1 MITIGFSTRKI
12 DNSFVELL
20 KKSCG
25 VPNPQIIPIEN
36 EGKYSL
42 PEAYNMI
49 LEQATNDVV
58 VLCHDDIYF
67 DSKNWGSKLLNHF
80 KRNSDYGILGLA
92 GSTQL
97 PSSAKWWEDFSK
109 MKGIVNHENGGKK
122 WESKYSTSLGNQI
135 DDVVL
140 VDGLFIVL
148 NTKNIKQKFNEEI
161 KGFHFYDVDFSFR
174 NFIEDVK
181 IGVIYDVR
189 VTHKSIGE
197 TNDQWEQ
204 NRIVFAEKHKE
215 ILPVKIKRNLTIDS
229 PIKVLLSSLFFK
241 TFTGSEMYVY
251 ELARGLKKLNCDVT
265 VLSDIEGPL
274 SKLANQ
280 QGIKTLP
287 FSNPPGFKLGDGKW
301 GFNTPEGFK
310 PSQPN
315 MMYKM
320 SEVNFDIAHVQ
331 HNPIS
336 QRICDMYP
344 NLPKLSTIHSEVI
357 ELENPYIHESIKEY
371 VCIRPEIQKHIIEKF
386 NINEDVT
393 QVIYNPI
400 DTNRFNVKDTKSY
413 PYVLFVGTI
422 DYLRENTIRDLVDYS
437 KSINKEL
444 WLVGEN
450 KSNYLPELLQNTH
463 VKHFGATN
471 KVEPYVK
478 NCYETAGILLGRT
491 TIEGWL
497 CGKSGWIYNVDD
509 KGEILNKRK
518 HEVPSDVSKFDYME
532 VAKKIKEKY
541 IKILNDKNC

>member
-25 VPNPQIIPIEN
+25 VSNPQIIPIEN

-49 LEQATNDVV
+49 LQKATNDIV

-67 DSKNWGSKLLNHF
+67 DSKNWGSKILKHF
-80 KRNSDYGILGLA
+80 KRSPEYGILGLA

-97 PSSAKWWEDFSK
+97 PESAKWWEDYSK
-109 MKGIVNHENGGKK
+109 MKGIVNHEHEGKK
-122 WESKYSTSLGNQI
+122 WESKYSSSLGNQI
-135 DDVVL
+135 EDVVL

-148 NTKNIKQKFNEEI
+148 NKKNIKQTFNEEI

-189 VTHKSIGE
+189 VTHKSIGQ
-197 TNDQWEQ
+197 TNEQWEQ
-204 NRIVFAEKHKE
+204 NRIKFAEKHKE
-215 ILPVKIKRNLTIDS
+215 LLPVKIKRNLTLES
-229 PIKVLLSSLFFK
+229 SIKVLLSSLFFK

-265 VLSDIEGPL
+265 VLSDIDGPL

-287 FSNPPGFKLGDGKW
+287 FSNPPGYKIGDGKW
-301 GFNTPEGFK
+301 GMNTPQGFVQ
-310 PSQPN
+310 SQPN
-315 MMYKM
+315 MLYKM
-320 SEVNFDIAHVQ
+320 SDVNFDIMHVQ
-331 HNPIS
+331 HNPIT
-336 QRICDMYP
+336 QRICELYP
-344 NLPKLSTIHSEVI
+344 NTPKISTIHSEVI
-357 ELENPYIHESIKEY
+357 ELENPFIHDSIKKY
-371 VCIRPEIQKHIIEKF
+371 ICIRPEIQKHVVDNF
-386 NINEDVT
+386 NIDKTNTD
-393 QVIYNPI
+393 VIYNPI
-400 DTNRFNVKDTKSY
+400 DTNRFNNVNTKTY

-422 DYLRENTIRDLVDYS
+422 DYLREKTIRDLIEYS
-437 KSINKEL
+437 KSISKEL

-450 KSNYLPELLQNTH
+450 KSNYLPELLNNTH
-463 VKHFGATN
+463 VKHFPATN
-471 KVEPYVK
+471 KVEEYVK
-478 NCYETAGILLGRT
+478 NCSETAGILLGRT

-497 CGKSGWIYNVDD
+497 CGKSGWIYQVDD
-509 KGEILNKRK
+509 KGEIISKEK
-518 HEVPSDVSKFDYME
+518 HDVPSDVNKFNSLE
-532 VAKKIKEKY
+532 VAKKIKEQY
-541 IKILNDKNC
+541 LKIIN

>member
-25 VPNPQIIPIEN
+25 VSNPQIIPIEN

-42 PEAYNMI
+42 PETYNMI
-49 LEQATNDVV
+49 LEQATNDIV

-67 DSKNWGSKLLNHF
+67 DSKNWGSKILKHF
-80 KRNSDYGILGLA
+80 KRSPEYAILGLA

-97 PSSAKWWEDFSK
+97 PLSAKWWEDFSK
-109 MKGIVNHENGGKK
+109 MKGIVNHEHGGKK
-122 WESKYSTSLGNQI
+122 WESKYSASLGNQI

-140 VDGLFIVL
+140 VDGLFIAL
-148 NTKNIKQKFNEEI
+148 NKKNIKQKFNEEI

-181 IGVIYDVR
+181 IGVMYDVR

-204 NRIVFAEKHKE
+204 NRIVFAEKHKGL
-215 ILPVKIKRNLTIDS
+215 LPVKIKRNLTLES

-251 ELARGLKKLNCDVT
+251 ELARGLKSLNCDVT

-274 SKLANQ
+274 SKIANQ

-287 FSNPPGFKLGDGKW
+287 FSNSPGYKLGDGKW
-301 GFNTPEGFK
+301 GHNTPQGFQPTK
-310 PSQPN
+310 PN
-315 MMYKM
+315 VMYKT
-320 SEVNFDIAHVQ
+320 SEVNYDIIHTQ
-331 HNPIS
+331 HTPVTT
-336 QRICDMYP
+336 QMCQMYP
-344 NLPKLSTIHSEVI
+344 NIDKISTIHSEVI
-357 ELENPYIHESIKEY
+357 SLENPVIDKTIKKYI
-371 VCIRPEIQKHIIEKF
+371 CIRPEIQKHITTNF
-386 NINEDVT
+386 NIQLEDTEV
-393 QVIYNPI
+393 VYNPI
-400 DTNRFNVKDTKSY
+400 DTNRFNTKNTKDEG
-413 PYVLFVGTI
+413 YVLFVGSI
-422 DYLRENTIRDLVDYS
+422 DYLRENTIKDLVEYT

-450 KSNYLPELLQNTH
+450 KSNYLSDLLLNPH
-463 VKHFGATN
+463 VKYFEATN
-471 KVEPYVK
+471 KVEQFVK
-478 NCYETAGILLGRT
+478 NCSETAGILLGRT

-497 CGKSGWIYNVDD
+497 CGKPGWIYNVDD
-509 KGEILNKRK
+509 SGYINNKERF
-518 HEVPSDVSKFDYME
+518 EVPEDIIKFDSTE
-532 VAKKIKEKY
+532 IAKKIKQEY
-541 IKILNDKNC
+541 IKILN

>member
-12 DNSFVELL
+12 DSEFVNLL
-20 KKSCG
+20 KKTCG
-25 VPNPQIIPIEN
+25 VSNPQIIPIEN

-49 LEQATNDVV
+49 LEQATNDIV

-67 DSKNWGSKLLNHF
+67 DSKNWGSKLLKHF
-80 KRNSDYGILGLA
+80 KRSPEYGILGLA

-97 PSSAKWWEDFSK
+97 PESAKWWEDFSK
-109 MKGIVNHENGGKK
+109 MKGIVNHEHEGKK
-122 WESKYSTSLGNQI
+122 WESKYSASLGNQI

-148 NTKNIKQKFNEEI
+148 NKKNIKQTFNEEI

-174 NFIEDVK
+174 NFIDDVK

-189 VTHKSIGE
+189 VTHKSIGQ
-197 TNDQWEQ
+197 TNDEWEQ
-204 NRIVFAEKHKE
+204 NRIKFAEKHKDN
-215 ILPVKIKRNLTIDS
+215 LPVKIKRNLTLDS

-265 VLSDIEGPL
+265 VLSDIDGPL

-287 FSNPPGFKLGDGKW
+287 FSNPPGYKMGDGKW
-301 GFNTPEGFK
+301 GMNTQQGVVL
-310 PSQPN
+310 SQPN

-320 SEVNFDIAHVQ
+320 SDVNFDVMHVQ

-336 QRICDMYP
+336 QRLCEMYP
-344 NLPKLSTIHSEVI
+344 NTPKISTIHSEVI
-357 ELENPYIHESIKEY
+357 ELENPFIHESIKKY
-371 VCIRPEIQKHIIEKF
+371 ICIRPEIQKYVVDNF
-386 NINEDVT
+386 NIDGTNTD
-393 QVIYNPI
+393 VIYNPV
-400 DTNRFNVKDTKSY
+400 DTNRFNNVNTKTY

-422 DYLRENTIRDLVDYS
+422 DYLREKTIRDLVEYS
-437 KSINKEL
+437 KTIDKEL

-450 KSNYLPELLQNTH
+450 KSNYLSELLGNTH
-463 VKHFGATN
+463 VKHFPPTN
-471 KVEPYVK
+471 KVEEYVK
-478 NCYETAGILLGRT
+478 NCSETAGILLGRT

-497 CGKSGWIYNVDD
+497 CGKSGWIYNVDNTGNIID
-509 KGEILNKRK
+509 KKK
-518 HEVPSDVSKFDYME
+518 HEVPSDVNKFNSDE
-532 VAKKIKEKY
+532 VAKKIKEEY
-541 IKILNDKNC
+541 IKILND

>member
-12 DNSFVELL
+12 DSSFVELL

-25 VPNPQIIPIEN
+25 VSNPQIIPIEN

-49 LEQATNDVV
+49 LEQATNDIV

-67 DSKNWGSKLLNHF
+67 DSKNWGSKILKHF
-80 KRNSDYGILGLA
+80 KRSPEYGILGLA

-97 PSSAKWWEDFSK
+97 PESAKWWEDFSK
-109 MKGIVNHENGGKK
+109 MKGIVNHEHEGKK
-122 WESKYSTSLGNQI
+122 WESKYSSSLGNQI
-135 DDVVL
+135 DNVVL

-148 NTKNIKQKFNEEI
+148 NKKNIKQTFNEEI

-189 VTHKSIGE
+189 VTHKSIGQ
-197 TNDQWEQ
+197 TNEQWEQ
-204 NRIVFAEKHKE
+204 NRIVFAEKHKDL
-215 ILPVKIKRNLTIDS
+215 LPVKIKRNLTLES
-229 PIKVLLSSLFFK
+229 PIKVMLSSLFFK

-251 ELARGLKKLNCDVT
+251 ELARGLKSLNCDVT

-274 SKLANQ
+274 SKIANQ

-287 FSNPPGFKLGDGKW
+287 FSNPPGYKLGDGKW
-301 GFNTPEGFK
+301 GMNTPQGFVQ
-310 PSQPN
+310 SQPN
-315 MMYKM
+315 MLYKM
-320 SEVNFDIAHVQ
+320 SDLNFDIIHVQ

-336 QRICDMYP
+336 QRVCEMYP
-344 NLPKLSTIHSEVI
+344 NVPKISTIHSEVI
-357 ELENPYIHESIKEY
+357 ELENPYIHNSIKKY
-371 VCIRPEIQKHIIEKF
+371 ICIRPEIQKHVVDNF
-386 NINEDVT
+386 NVVESDT
-393 QVIYNPI
+393 EVIYNPI
-400 DTNRFNVKDTKSY
+400 DTKRFNTNNTKNY

-422 DYLRENTIRDLVDYS
+422 DYLREKTIRDLVEYS

-450 KSNYLPELLQNTH
+450 KSNYLPELLQFSH
-463 VKHFGATN
+463 VKHFPATN
-471 KVEPYVK
+471 KVEEYVK
-478 NCYETAGILLGRT
+478 NCSETAGILLGRT

-497 CGKSGWIYNVDD
+497 CGKSGWIYNVDNS
-509 KGEILNKRK
+509 GNIINKNK
-518 HEVPSDVSKFDYME
+518 HDVPSDVYKFNSIE
-532 VAKKIKEKY
+532 VAKKIKEEY
-541 IKILNDKNC
+541 IKILN

>member
-25 VPNPQIIPIEN
+25 VSNPQIIPIEN

-49 LEQATNDVV
+49 LEQATNDIV

-67 DSKNWGSKLLNHF
+67 DSKNWGSKILKHF
-80 KRNSDYGILGLA
+80 KRSPEYGILGLA

-97 PSSAKWWEDFSK
+97 PESAKWWEDFSK
-109 MKGIVNHENGGKK
+109 MKGIVNHEHEGKK
-122 WESKYSTSLGNQI
+122 WESKYSASLGNKI
-135 DDVVL
+135 EDVVL

-148 NTKNIKQKFNEEI
+148 NKKNIKQTFNEDI

-189 VTHKSIGE
+189 VTHKSIGQ
-197 TNDQWEQ
+197 TNEQWEQ
-204 NRIVFAEKHKE
+204 NRIKFAEKHKDL
-215 ILPVKIKRNLTIDS
+215 LPVKIKRNLTLES

-274 SKLANQ
+274 SKIANQ

-287 FSNPPGFKLGDGKW
+287 FSNPPGYKLGDGKW
-301 GFNTPEGFK
+301 GLNTPQGVVT
-310 PSQPN
+310 SQPN
-315 MMYKM
+315 MMYKI
-320 SEVNFDIAHVQ
+320 SDVNFDIAHVQ

-336 QRICDMYP
+336 KQVCDMYP
-344 NLPKLSTIHSEVI
+344 NIPKISTIHSEVI
-357 ELENPYIHESIKEY
+357 ELENPYIHNSIKKY
-371 VCIRPEIQKHIIEKF
+371 ICIRPEIQKHIVDNF
-386 NINEDVT
+386 NVVESDT
-393 QVIYNPI
+393 EVIYNPI
-400 DTNRFNVKDTKSY
+400 DTKRFNTNNIKNY

-422 DYLRENTIRDLVDYS
+422 DYLRENTIRDLVEYS
-437 KSINKEL
+437 KSVNKEL

-450 KSNYLPELLQNTH
+450 KSNYLPELLEFSH
-463 VKHFGATN
+463 VKHFPATN
-471 KVEPYVK
+471 KVEEYVK
-478 NCYETAGILLGRT
+478 NCSETAGILLGRT

-497 CGKSGWIYNVDD
+497 CGKSGWIYNVDNS
-509 KGEILNKRK
+509 GNIINKNK
-518 HEVPSDVSKFDYME
+518 HEVPSDVYKFDSIG

-541 IKILNDKNC
+541 INILNG

>member
-49 LEQATNDVV
+49 LEQATNDIV

-80 KRNSDYGILGLA
+80 KRNTDYGILGLA

-109 MKGIVNHENGGKK
+109 MKGIVNHEHGGKK
-122 WESKYSTSLGNQI
+122 WESKYSASLGNQI

-197 TNDQWEQ
+197 TNEQWEQ

-386 NINEDVT
+386 NINENVT

-400 DTNRFNVKDTKSY
+400 DTNRFNIKDTKSY

-509 KGEILNKRK
+509 KGQILNKEK

-532 VAKKIKEKY
+532 VAKKIKEQY
-541 IKILNDKNC
+541 IKILN